1 MLIKKFD
8 EIRKNILYADRISIL
23 DLNNKIKAY
32 KIYAELLDQISKV
45 YHYPNGYIR
54 GELRQKIWDL
64 EKYFGWNNF
73 YSSQSGQDKIIKE
86 VFFRNKKNGFFVE
99 IGAFD
104 GITGSNCFYFEKYLN
119 WDGIAVEP
127 SRIQFAKLQKNRK
140 CKCFNDAISDKIEN
154 VDFVEVLEGY
164 VQMSGINSH
173 SYKKTLQVINGNTQN
188 KIQNYSTTTIT
199 FNDIVQD
206 NKNID
211 YLSVDIEGLELQVL
225 NSIKFDD
232 YEIKVLSL
240 ENNDQKEIN
249 FNKLLQDSG
258 FMYFDT
264 IGVDEIFY
272 NKKYYNF

>member
-1 MLIKKFD
+1 MFIKKFD
-8 EIRKNILYADRISIL
+8 KAREAILYADKISVL
-23 DLNNKIKAY
+23 DLDSKIKAY
-32 KIYAELLDQISKV
+32 KIYAELLDQITKV

-64 EKYFGWNNF
+64 EKYFGWNDF
-73 YSSQSGQDKIIKE
+73 YFSQSGQDKIIKE
-86 VFFRNKKNGFFVE
+86 IFFRNKKNGYFIE

-127 SRIQFAKLQKNRK
+127 NRIQFNKLQKNRK
-140 CKCFNDAISDKIEN
+140 CKCFNNPISDKIEN
-154 VDFVEVLEGY
+154 VEFVEVLEGY
-164 VQMSGINSH
+164 VQMSGINSAN
-173 SYKKTLQVINGNTQN
+173 YKKTLEVINSNIKN
-188 KIQNYSTTTIT
+188 KIQKYSVKTLTLS
-199 FNDIVQD
+199 DIAQT

-211 YLSVDIEGLELQVL
+211 YLSIDIEGQELQVL
-225 NSIKFDD
+225 NSIEFSD

-240 ENNDQKEIN
+240 ENNDQKKIN
-249 FNKLLQDSG
+249 FNKLLQDND
-258 FMYFDT
+258 FVYFDT